1 MNQLLINIAKRL
13 VCKAIKLNTEEYNI
27 QVSYKYINRNAID
40 VVIFNETNCRSY
52 VFYDNSL
59 YSNKHYIEQYKTI
72 LKKIRSKELWC
83 KL

>member
-1 MNQLLINIAKRL
+1 MNQLLISIAKGL

-52 VFYDNSL
+52 VFYDNNI
-59 YSNKHYIEQYKTI
+59 YSNKHYI
-72 LKKIRSKELWC
+72 
-83 KL
+83 